1 MNKKGLGSS
10 LGTVL
15 MALGSVA
22 AAFVLWLC
30 VNVSG
35 IL

>member
-1 MNKKGLGSS
+1 MNKKGFGFS
-10 LGTVL
+10 LGTVFT
-15 MALGSVA
+15 ALASIA

-35 IL
+35 ML

>member
-1 MNKKGLGSS
+1 MNKKGIGSG

-15 MALGSVA
+15 TALVSIA

-35 IL
+35 ML